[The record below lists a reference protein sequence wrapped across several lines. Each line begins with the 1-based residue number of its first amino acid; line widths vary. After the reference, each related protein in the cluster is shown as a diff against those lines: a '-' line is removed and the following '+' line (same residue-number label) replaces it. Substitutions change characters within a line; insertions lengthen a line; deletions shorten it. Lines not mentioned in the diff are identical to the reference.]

1 MKSQKEQLMG
11 ALTGNIRRGIR
22 LKKIANAFGD
32 RELTKQEIEDAR
44 IAIDKL
50 KDNNN
55 EGELILL
62 ELKRLLD

>member
-1 MKSQKEQLMG
+1 MTKLELMT
-11 ALTGNIRRGIR
+11 ALTDNIKRGLR
-22 LKKIANAFGD
+22 LNKIANTFGN

>member
-1 MKSQKEQLMG
+1 MTKLELMT
-11 ALTGNIRRGIR
+11 ALTDNIKRGLR
-22 LKKIANAFGD
+22 LNKIANTFGN
-32 RELTKQEIEDAR
+32 RELTKQEIEEAR

-62 ELKRLLD
+62 KLKRLLD

>member
-1 MKSQKEQLMG
+1 MTKLELMT
-11 ALTGNIRRGIR
+11 ALTDNIKRGLR
-22 LKKIANAFGD
+22 LNKIANTFGD
-32 RELTKQEIEDAR
+32 RELTKQEIEEAR